1 MEDSLTN
8 KNLETAGNVRE
19 SVRFSR
25 KYPGFM
31 RRRGSTLKEYFKASK
46 EDHPHSHVQI
56 IGGGEFRKKGSQ
68 VKSWKIRSY
77 YIKEDGVLMY
87 FDPVTKEPKG
97 VIDITEVAITEGPLE
112 NLHTSGCSDFSLESG
127 VSLILTIFSES
138 RKMEIVFDTLKEAQ
152 RFCLLV
158 GYVATASNLLVGAR
172 PFPFPLT
179 SAFPLKRIL

>member
-1 MEDSLTN
+1 M
-8 KNLETAGNVRE
+8 K
-19 SVRFSR
+19 
-25 KYPGFM
+25 
-31 RRRGSTLKEYFKASK
+31 RRGSTLKEYFRASK

-97 VIDITEVAITEGPLE
+97 VIDITEVAITEGPQE

-138 RKMEIVFDTLKEAQ
+138 RKMEIVFDTLNDAQ

-158 GYVATASNLLVGAR
+158 GYVATASNLLVRGR
-172 PFPFPLT
+172 CLSSPTYSLQ
-179 SAFPLKRIL
+179 RIF